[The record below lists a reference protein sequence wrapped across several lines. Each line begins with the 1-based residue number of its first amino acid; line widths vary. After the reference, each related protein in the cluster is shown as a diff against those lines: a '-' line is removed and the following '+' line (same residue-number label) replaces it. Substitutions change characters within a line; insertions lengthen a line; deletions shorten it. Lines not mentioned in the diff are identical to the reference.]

1 MPITNVPLIPRDPNG
16 KLVVVVIGRISTPD
30 QNKENI
36 DASYRVVKSY
46 LADIYDGEMD
56 IRFLGEQASG
66 MLTDR
71 STIREAEDLVN
82 RGIVDLVISED
93 LSRIYRNPRH
103 QYNFVQDAVD
113 AGTRLICIGDNLD
126 TADENW
132 EVSMGTA
139 ALRHGLLI
147 PDTRRRI
154 RRTATDSF
162 HKGGQVTKVKYGY
175 RKLTKEEA
183 ASGEFGPEGLRMA
196 KVGECT
202 PVIHEMRRRLMKDRM
217 VAPVVDWL
225 NDEGISPGPYV
236 KKGRWSRSG
245 LKELMRDPILSGT
258 RMFRDTL
265 YSPIFKTGKHRRSK
279 NPQPEFEQC
288 PELAHMTLEEQKSM
302 LDAMDWTLNKGEP
315 VDAPRHPRAGIPRS
329 RSIWPGQSAT
339 CAICTGRM
347 YVMGDHM
354 RCEKS
359 LKINGKACWN
369 HVQAPVELTRTLTVD
384 WLLSQFERNP
394 ACREA
399 FVDAAWETIQLAR
412 QRSRQSQGT
421 RRTEIN
427 SLEKQTKRLVDAIS
441 EGGELKTLVE
451 ALATAENRIKELQ
464 SEGDDEAEIAAEFQG
479 LNSRDE
485 VNSKIDE
492 ALRTLAS
499 SSFEFAETLRRYFPY
514 FVIQPVQALDTGQVR
529 ARAKLRFVSDILPEH
544 TTGEKGEPES
554 TQEIELVWDLFDP
567 PVHIQ
572 AIPVYLELKAKARKK
587 GRKISLKKMQEISG
601 INFMAFKRAGA
612 YIRLMEQAGTD
623 DPYIELV
630 ERPHNASRWR

>member
-16 KLVVVVIGRISTPD
+16 KLVVVVIGRISTSGQD
-30 QNKENI
+30 IENI
-36 DASYRVVKSY
+36 DASYRVVKAY

-56 IRFLGEQASG
+56 IRFLGERASG

-113 AGTRLICIGDNLD
+113 AGTRVICIGDNLD

-139 ALRHGLLI
+139 ALRHGLFI

-162 HKGGQVTKVKYGY
+162 HKGGQVTKVRYGY

-225 NDEGISPGPYV
+225 NDEGISPGSYV
-236 KKGRWSRSG
+236 KKGRWSKSG

-265 YSPIFKTGKHRRSK
+265 YSPIFKTGKHLRSK

-302 LDAMDWTLNKGEP
+302 LDAMGWTFNKGEP
-315 VDAPRHPRAGIPRS
+315 VDAPRHPRAGIPRGAV
-329 RSIWPGQSAT
+329 RF
-339 CAICTGRM
+339 GR
-347 YVMGDHM
+347 G
-354 RCEKS
+354 S
-359 LKINGKACWN
+359 
-369 HVQAPVELTRTLTVD
+369 P
-384 WLLSQFERNP
+384 
-394 ACREA
+394 
-399 FVDAAWETIQLAR
+399 
-412 QRSRQSQGT
+412 
-421 RRTEIN
+421 RR
-427 SLEKQTKRLVDAIS
+427 V
-441 EGGELKTLVE
+441 
-451 ALATAENRIKELQ
+451 
-464 SEGDDEAEIAAEFQG
+464 
-479 LNSRDE
+479 
-485 VNSKIDE
+485 
-492 ALRTLAS
+492 
-499 SSFEFAETLRRYFPY
+499 
-514 FVIQPVQALDTGQVR
+514 
-529 ARAKLRFVSDILPEH
+529 
-544 TTGEKGEPES
+544 
-554 TQEIELVWDLFDP
+554 P
-567 PVHIQ
+567 PVRD
-572 AIPVYLELKAKARKK
+572 AC
-587 GRKISLKKMQEISG
+587 
-601 INFMAFKRAGA
+601 
-612 YIRLMEQAGTD
+612 T
-623 DPYIELV
+623 
-630 ERPHNASRWR
+630 